1 MFYKIINF
9 MGCVLYNKYE
19 KSAEMVL
26 GYGGVWGKD
35 HRKAKR
41 FKSEK
46 EVRKEIEKMHYRKG
60 TQFLMVSNKEDWKEA
75 YKRWKK
81 TNI

>member
-9 MGCVLYNKYE
+9 MGCVLYSQYE
-19 KSAEMVL
+19 KSCEIVL

-41 FKSEK
+41 FKTLR
-46 EVRKEIEKMHYRKG
+46 EVRIEIEKMPYPKG
-60 TQFLMVSNKEDWKEA
+60 TEFLIVKDNENWKIE
-75 YKRWKK
+75 YKKWKGYRS
-81 TNI
+81 